1 MLSSALCLFVICLF
15 VCPFFFSLH
24 SFFKPRHGSRCTGT
38 MRFAHGWPIERVS
51 PLLSSSSLSRA
62 SSEAPRDTDTA
73 DDDDGVRAR
82 GVAPSSSSSR
92 VVAATLDATSRTLA
106 IVTSSGIELWD
117 SGRNRVVLC
126 EKRKPKTASE
136 YIHAEWKPNYHVR
149 GEDGTRDED
158 DDENASASHKER
170 TLLVMTKSGNLLVF
184 IVSVGKVDEF
194 SGGSGRST
202 NEKSTTRNASA
213 GSEQQ
218 CGTMRSASC
227 VLKKAIK
234 IRVIPPNVKDNG
246 ETEEENLLERIIDG
260 ILVIHD
266 NDFCVRERWSRRFL
280 RDE

>member
-1 MLSSALCLFVICLF
+1 MYFTNTTTLAITLTLSFSFVVVVVVVVVSLLLVGGGGIIRPLFVCLF
-15 VCPFFFSLH
+15 VCLFVPSSFLFILFQTKTRESLY
-24 SFFKPRHGSRCTGT
+24 RHVRLRVFGT
-38 MRFAHGWPIERVS
+38 KMRFAHGWPIERVS
-51 PLLSSSSLSRA
+51 PLLSSSSLLSRA
-62 SSEAPRDTDTA
+62 SSEAPRDTDT

-82 GVAPSSSSSR
+82 GVAPSSSSFTSSSR

-184 IVSVGKVDEF
+184 LVSVGKVDEF

-218 CGTMRSASC
+218 CGDDHGR
-227 VLKKAIK
+227 
-234 IRVIPPNVKDNG
+234 RVAY
-246 ETEEENLLERIIDG
+246 
-260 ILVIHD
+260 
-266 NDFCVRERWSRRFL
+266 
-280 RDE
+280 